1 VQQVQQELKVR
12 QELKGVKGLKEL
24 KVRIQ
29 ELREFLAL

>member
-1 VQQVQQELKVR
+1 VRQELKGVKVR
-12 QELKGVKGLKEL
+12 QELKGVKGLKVL